1 MATFLRR
8 LAGEFSNKPPIV
20 LFSIFLFTL
29 AFSLL
34 LLGCVIDH
42 SEFANPDFKN
52 GKPRYFFVEHENC
65 FKMIGSTNVSTL
77 EIFVKA
83 IVQAQFTIIK
93 VCLYRLQN
101 WNEIIHKLSHQKLDL
116 TTDRVDGLIV
126 PNNVVINKTN
136 VPAVNV
142 SLPLTFTVRNCC
154 RSFGLRHFQHKA
166 VKTILPM
173 SILDNRLFSEF
184 PSLNFTVTL
193 FLGDINKNLSGFT
206 FFLSN
211 RSYYDSTFCRVFPTN
226 YSIFAIP
233 DSSLDCKHNCTEY
246 YTFIGNINHHYDE
259 HLTVWIS
266 KEARNVIFIRLQY
279 CSYVA
284 LVVVLGFI
292 ILAGSFGRPKAK
304 VLLSSS
310 FTEAIDS
317 DEDGI
322 QSY

>member
-42 SEFANPDFKN
+42 SEFANPDFK
-52 GKPRYFFVEHENC
+52 
-65 FKMIGSTNVSTL
+65 
-77 EIFVKA
+77 
-83 IVQAQFTIIK
+83 
-93 VCLYRLQN
+93 N

-173 SILDNRLFSEF
+173 SILDNRLFSGDIKLSSFLLGEF

-193 FLGDINKNLSGFT
+193 FLGDINKNLSDGNGAEFKSCAVLT
-206 FFLSN
+206 VPETWLSSS